1 MNAQKTRSITLKHL
15 LIGGKRMIGL
25 KFYPD
30 KVIQSLV
37 KTLPDIKWSDA
48 YHMAYF
54 ENNPTNLGLVYST
67 FRDVAWVDGKYFYRD
82 KPLHSPV
89 KEEKQFSLKQFR
101 NRKIAPGYRRCPE
114 EYLQK
119 LELKKYSINTART
132 YTGLFESFINY
143 YKDLSLLE
151 IGEQEIR
158 DYLSYQVA
166 LGRSDSMLNQIIN
179 SIKFYYEVVL
189 GMPNR
194 FYDMERPN
202 KAERLPEVLSREE
215 VNSIISHTHNIKHK
229 CILSLIYSA
238 GLRVGE
244 LINLKIQDI
253 DSGRM
258 MVRVEGGKGRK
269 DRYTLLSK
277 NLLKELRI
285 YYRSYKP
292 KEYLFEGVGCKPY
305 SASSIRKILKRS
317 TRKAGIRKRVK
328 PHTLRHSFATHLLE
342 QGTDLRSIQ
351 TLLGH
356 TNLTTTEI
364 YTHIANTSM
373 KNINNPL
380 DSPQ

>member
-15 LIGGKRMIGL
+15 LIDGKRMIGL

-101 NRKIAPGYRRCPE
+101 NRKTVPCYRRCPE

-132 YTGLFESFINY
+132 YTGLFEGFINY

-194 FYDMERPN
+194 FYDMERPL
-202 KAERLPEVLSREE
+202 KREKLPEVLSRDEAQRIL
-215 VNSIISHTHNIKHK
+215 NCTHNIKHR
-229 CILSLIYSA
+229 CMLATIYSA
-238 GLRVGE
+238 GLRIGE
-244 LINLKIQDI
+244 LLNLRIKDI
-253 DSGRM
+253 DSSRM
-258 MVRVEGGKGRK
+258 MIRIEGAKGGK
-269 DRYTLLSK
+269 DRYSLLSK
-277 NLLKELRI
+277 SLIQGLRK
-285 YYRSYKP
+285 YYKLFKP
-292 KEYLFEGVGCKPY
+292 IEYLFEGPQKKPY
-305 SASSIRKILKRS
+305 SSTSVRKILKRS
-317 TRKAGIRKRVK
+317 CLKAGIRKRVY

-351 TLLGH
+351 MLMGH
-356 TNLTTTEI
+356 DNLTTTEI
-364 YTHIANTSM
+364 YTHVANTTM
-373 KNINNPL
+373 NTIKNPL
-380 DSPQ
+380 D

>member
-48 YHMAYF
+48 YRMAYF
-54 ENNPTNLGLVYST
+54 ENNTTNLGLVYST

-89 KEEKQFSLKQFR
+89 KEEKQFSLKQFK
-101 NRKIAPGYRRCPE
+101 NRKTAPGYRRCPE

-132 YTGLFESFINY
+132 YTGLFEGFINY

-151 IGEQEIR
+151 IGEKEIR
-158 DYLSYQVA
+158 DYLSYQA
-166 LGRSDSMLNQIIN
+166 SLGRSDSMLNQIIN

-194 FYDMERPN
+194 FYDMERPL
-202 KAERLPEVLSREE
+202 KREKLPEVLSRDE
-215 VNSIISHTHNIKHK
+215 VQRILNFTHNIKHR
-229 CILSLIYSA
+229 CMLATIYSA
-238 GLRVGE
+238 GLRIGE
-244 LINLKIQDI
+244 LLNLKIKDI
-253 DSGRM
+253 DSSRM
-258 MVRVEGGKGRK
+258 MIRIEGAKGGK
-269 DRYTLLSK
+269 DRYSLLSK
-277 NLLKELRI
+277 SLIQDLRK
-285 YYRSYKP
+285 YYKLFKP
-292 KEYLFEGVGCKPY
+292 IEYLFEGPQNKPY
-305 SASSIRKILKRS
+305 SSTSVRKILKRS
-317 TRKAGIRKRVK
+317 CLKAGIRKRVY

-351 TLLGH
+351 MLMGH
-356 TNLTTTEI
+356 NNLTTTEI
-364 YTHIANTSM
+364 YTHVANTTM
-373 KNINNPL
+373 NTIKNPL
-380 DSPQ
+380 D